1 MTWQSFICYIG
12 LIRITLLQVESYT
25 IPPSGHYA
33 TPPRVCCGI
42 MTAIMFTLLLTR
54 SQHVSALI
62 NNSIGY
68 FIC

>member
-12 LIRITLLQVESYT
+12 LIRITLLQVESNT
-25 IPPSGHYA
+25 IPPSGPYV
-33 TPPRVCCGI
+33 TPPWVCCGI
-42 MTAIMFTLLLTR
+42 MFTQLLTR